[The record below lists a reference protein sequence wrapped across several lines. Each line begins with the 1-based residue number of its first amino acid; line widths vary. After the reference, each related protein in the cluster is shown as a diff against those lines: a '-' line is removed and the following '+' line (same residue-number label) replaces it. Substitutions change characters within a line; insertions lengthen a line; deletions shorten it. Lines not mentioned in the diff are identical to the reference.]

1 MKYINKESKY
11 STLTKPNYIVSR
23 SHSIMNPVTAEL
35 EQTTGQDRFLRW
47 KRNGIRVGNYE
58 RIQDYVPTLHGQLD
72 SSEIGEI
79 RTMR

>member
-11 STLTKPNYIVSR
+11 STLTPHYVVLRVHI
-23 SHSIMNPVTAEL
+23 IIIPITAEL

-47 KRNGIRVGNYE
+47 KRNGTRVGNYE
-58 RIQDYVPTLHGQLD
+58 RIQDYVLTLHCQLD
-72 SSEIGEI
+72 NPEIGEI